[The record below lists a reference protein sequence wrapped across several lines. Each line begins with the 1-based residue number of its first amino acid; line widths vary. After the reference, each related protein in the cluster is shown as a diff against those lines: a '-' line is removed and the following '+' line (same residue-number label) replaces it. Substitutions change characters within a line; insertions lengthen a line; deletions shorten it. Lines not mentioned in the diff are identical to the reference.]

1 MVVRRTRSSSAHWK
15 ILAQQ
20 IVFVQFP
27 QIWNQFG
34 WDGYPT
40 ARGRLLEHVR
50 SNNVDGLVVL
60 SGDFHS
66 SWASDITENPFDP
79 SVYNPVTGEGTLA
92 VEFVTPGVTSPLFS
106 PADARRLEDEV
117 RMNDPHIKWT
127 NFSNRG
133 YVVLDVTEERAQ
145 GAWFHFDRVDLATA
159 TETFARAFASRAGA
173 QSLVAEAE
181 PAQERADAPPL
192 APVRIEL

>member
-1 MVVRRTRSSSAHWK
+1 
-15 ILAQQ
+15 
-20 IVFVQFP
+20 
-27 QIWNQFG
+27 
-34 WDGYPT
+34 
-40 ARGRLLEHVR
+40 
-50 SNNVDGLVVL
+50 
-60 SGDFHS
+60 
-66 SWASDITENPFDP
+66 
-79 SVYNPVTGEGTLA
+79 
-92 VEFVTPGVTSPLFS
+92 
-106 PADARRLEDEV
+106 
-117 RMNDPHIKWT
+117 MNDPHIKWT